1 MKKLLVTATFILGA
15 WLTSNAQSTTANPAL
30 SEGSWLVEA
39 NTNFGRGHT
48 AHTGFSLNTS
58 DNNTIWNIG
67 FEGGYFIMDD
77 LALKVGLGYG
87 DSDNADGR
95 FSYKAGAKYYIES
108 QFPVQ
113 IDFNGSSGD
122 NFSPLFVGLQGGYAW
137 FVADNISL
145 EPGVRYD
152 IDINDDADNFGGL
165 GLNVG
170 FALHF

>member
-15 WLTSNAQSTTANPAL
+15 LLTSNAQSTTSNPAL

-39 NTNFGRGHT
+39 NTNFGRAH
-48 AHTGFSLNTS
+48 ASHTGFSLNTS
-58 DNNTIWNIG
+58 DDNTVWNIG
-67 FEGGYFIMDD
+67 FEGGYFIIDD

-113 IDFNGSSGD
+113 LDLNGSSGD

>member
-1 MKKLLVTATFILGA
+1 MKKFLVTATFVLGA
-15 WLTSNAQSTTANPAL
+15 LLTANAQTTSNPAL

-39 NTNFGRGHT
+39 NTNFGSGH
-48 AHTGFSLNTS
+48 ASHTGFSLRSNDDNTV
-58 DNNTIWNIG
+58 WNIG

-77 LALKVGLGYG
+77 LALKAGLGYG
-87 DSDNADGR
+87 DSDLSDGR
-95 FSYKAGAKYYIES
+95 FSYKVGMKYYIES

-113 IDFNGSSGD
+113 IDVNGSSGD
-122 NFSPLFVGLQGGYAW
+122 NFSPLFVGFQGGYAW

-152 IDINDDADNFGGL
+152 LDINDDADNFGGL

>member
-1 MKKLLVTATFILGA
+1 MRNFLVTLTFALGA
-15 WLTSNAQSTTANPAL
+15 IAATHAQFDTTNSAL

-39 NTNFGRGHT
+39 NTNFGR
-48 AHTGFSLNTS
+48 AHASQTSFSLNIYDDYTV
-58 DNNTIWNIG
+58 WNIG

-77 LALKVGLGYG
+77 FAIKAGLGYG
-87 DSDNADGR
+87 DSDNSDGR

-122 NFSPLFVGLQGGYAW
+122 NFSPFFLGLQGGYAW
-137 FVADNISL
+137 FVADNIAL

-152 IDINDDADNFGGL
+152 IDINDDADNLGGL
-165 GLNVG
+165 GMAVG
-170 FALHF
+170 FALYF